1 MGKIERSECSQEEC
15 SSNELECHLKLL
27 IKILKCDSDQ
37 EATIIISIGN
47 NAQASQRRVEI

>member
-15 SSNELECHLKLL
+15 SSNELECHLKFL